1 MHFTCPCA
9 PDRNRIKK
17 ITTEQQHMA
26 KQGEKITELIMYTQI
41 VNVFGLA
48 VAWTLSTVTVLVY
61 KKLTST
67 RNLTLNPALPQVDIM
82 LINLA
87 KRVVWL
93 N

>member
-1 MHFTCPCA
+1 
-9 PDRNRIKK
+9 
-17 ITTEQQHMA
+17 MA